1 MQEERQIQELLY
13 HITEHETWQKN
24 QQSDLYEP
32 VNFSTDGFIHLSTR
46 SQVIRTANRF
56 YAGRKNLILLAIDP
70 QLVTSAIIYENL
82 EGGSEPFPHL
92 YGRLN
97 LSAVIQALDFP
108 PVQDGS
114 FHLPAALQ
122 AD

>member
-1 MQEERQIQELLY
+1 MQDLVY
-13 HITEHETWQKN
+13 HITEHETWQKAH
-24 QQSDLYEP
+24 QAGFYEP
-32 VNFSTDGFIHLSTR
+32 ANFATDGFIHMSTR
-46 SQVIRTANRF
+46 GQVIRTANRF
-56 YAGRKNLILLAIDP
+56 YAGRKGLVLLAIDP

-108 PVQDGS
+108 PAQDGS